1 MNDFISTHKQEIVK
15 LQKLIPAYKLQGI
28 VEIDHEL
35 GMKPDFSRMLRT
47 IKAKPKDKYIIL
59 LLKK

>member
-15 LQKLIPAYKLQGI
+15 LQKLIPPYKLQGI
-28 VEIDHEL
+28 VEIDDEL

-47 IKAKPKDKYIIL
+47 IKAKPKDKYLIL

>member
-15 LQKLIPAYKLQGI
+15 LQKLISPYKLQG
-28 VEIDHEL
+28 VVQIDDEV

-47 IKAKPKDKYIIL
+47 LKAKPKDKYLIL